1 MQFDSWKRKQQPVD
15 GASDELFELLA
26 IEPDD
31 QSRSMLFL
39 TLPSNSSMEY
49 FPNNTLASFTTRLPQ
64 MSDLDE
70 PLEIGL
76 AEI

>member
-1 MQFDSWKRKQQPVD
+1 MQFDGWKRKQQPVD

>member
-1 MQFDSWKRKQQPVD
+1 VD